1 MLEQPQPDEELQ
13 PLVAGIGRRLLRA
26 FKRGLK
32 GIFSGGNSSDAR
44 SERASKQPRDRK
56 GRWVAT
62 GASLRADI
70 SVPDGKGGRK
80 NVNVTNLKAIGS
92 TPDGKKIRALIT
104 NDDYLGDHESL
115 KEGNVIEISPKNA
128 ELLTARLDREFLKKK
143 GIDPDLQHDLPKTL
157 EELPDNVED
166 LNAKEADEL
175 DIQLALGGL
184 TDDED
189 KDRRAERDAE
199 PLAKLPPALAEKA
212 VEGEDVKKLVEDAE
226 RSSSPSEADKPT
238 DESPEAPESAKAPDR
253 DYGSDDY
260 EQLKPVTPAWLANPK
275 NNGKQIFYVRNGK
288 ARRAW
293 VSSDDNYLYKGYSPA
308 DTQDGGE
315 GLGDI
320 DDFLQ
325 AQKQGLLQMYQGDI
339 PRHKDDRKELEGWEV
354 NRVRAAQNEKKKQAR
369 DAKKAEEPVKEEP
382 KEEPKEEAPAEK
394 AEPEAPKITPDTD
407 RAPKDEPKKKDE
419 GEDLDLLD
427 DEDFEDVED
436 EEDTPPP
443 PTPETPVEPPKK
455 EEPKE
460 DSRTAETQ
468 KRIDDLREL
477 VGDDPEK
484 REVLDN
490 IAEARKALNR
500 NKIDEAN
507 EWLDEAETVN
517 AEIDKAKAAKKK
529 SEELKKNVPE
539 VKPEPKDVD
548 RTIGGKQEGE
558 LAKEMGEPG
567 TPQRDY
573 FWETVDRLTKD
584 PKAELSGIAQS
595 RIVEAYES
603 EFLKDLG
610 ISDNDLLA
618 DLEDLVDG
626 TKTRAEVMSTLKEKY
641 GAKIPGMIDAIPR
654 ERLPRR
660 GNREAL
666 KTALEFQIED
676 KLETSLDNNLDT
688 LGGLKPAGREF
699 TKDELDEMTRV
710 ERINAMQGL
719 APIESEVDKTP
730 EEEIDSLNTV
740 EDFTGDFGTKPNGDE
755 IIPSREQ
762 KNVVSA
768 VLSNAKRIVIN
779 ALAGSGK
786 TTTLVGAAN
795 ALKKKDKNARI
806 FVWQFGRDNR
816 EQAQSR
822 FDADSTIVHTFDSAG
837 YNYGSSTL
845 ARNFQGAKAR
855 PHMYNISD
863 EDVAGELRIEGDM
876 PSKVGENV
884 TPSEQAR
891 VVRKIVDQFS
901 YSADTEI
908 TDRHLVDP
916 EDKFTPE
923 QRAKL
928 LSYARRFW
936 RISTAETSFPRYSKA
951 REGRRRGGYTGPG
964 SIPPTNNIL
973 TKKWALSNPDLSKLK
988 HDDGS
993 PITHV
998 FVDEAQDINP
1008 VISNLLENQGDNV
1021 QITTVGDSNQAI
1033 YGFRGAIDGLA
1044 RMTQK
1049 SEVELKL
1056 TQTRRFGKGLL
1067 ELPNAALN
1075 ILGYDSRI
1083 DSEVDGGEYV
1093 FDPDDIDIDGSKG
1106 TTALIVRNNYNGV
1119 TAILGMLDRN
1129 KKVAVPRAFKDEL
1142 MDAVKAMEWLDADP
1156 ETRGSRPKNFPED
1169 FANIYNM
1176 RGLAA
1181 HARNKD
1187 NARSRAT
1194 FWYRILSGDVFDN
1207 KVDKLKKFSEDVKVF
1222 GEGKRGSDFSGADGS
1237 TGTLATTEQ
1246 GDLTY
1251 RIEGNKIFLDG
1262 KGMGAKGQNSNKN
1275 FRYLAFGGQKMNDI
1289 RRGENP
1295 NWEQYLP
1302 GGKRKAD
1309 QSATWQIK
1317 MNKDGKWET
1326 FYEMPG
1332 EADRKEYLENL
1343 AGIFA
1348 EDENPD
1354 IVITTAHRSKG
1365 LEFDNVI
1372 IGDDFPGTE
1381 TEDKD
1386 EKQSESGIPSID
1398 ELNLAFVAV
1407 TRAKEKLSPGSLT
1420 WLLDYAGEGGRQ
1432 RADAELGG
1440 RKSPDPYKKKG
1451 ESLDSK
1457 DYDYTDL
1464 IGDDSTGAPL
1474 RDNEDEKLSLEEELN
1489 REPIQAFE
1497 VSPDY
1502 FEGNIGSYFEDP
1514 DAEGV
1519 YVKLTDIVRS
1529 EDEDGE
1535 PIFEMFGKYADG
1547 TDFEGVYG
1555 LDRTLKEVIFAPSKS
1570 DTPGKKD
1577 KAEPETPTPTKAISK
1592 TKASDIIEGSTLYDD
1607 EENELGEVLSKKRQ
1621 VSKKTGKEVIAVTYR
1636 DKDGNEQLKRFFSD
1650 SEVNVDQKGLDR
1662 ETTPPKK
1669 KDPAKPPVTVAP
1681 TETDSPE
1688 VAEAKKD
1695 LAEYIRLDSEW
1706 AKKGLDPEIKK
1717 ARNAHLRK
1725 MGEKYEDIKAE
1736 LAYSDEFLR
1745 LLPQLENLR
1754 PDLKGSD
1761 YEKKLR
1767 DRLLSLKE
1775 AGTGHRRNFVEGLD
1789 KGKLNTKE
1797 VKLRKD
1803 LFGDIP
1809 EPADTPVEKLND
1821 TELPTIFGSSW
1832 SVNRDGTFSKVV
1844 DGVRWNIRE
1853 NRDGTISV
1861 RNRTH
1866 GGATQKFDNWDA
1878 AKDAF
1883 PDMLS
1888 DGRQKNRDSLKSF
1901 VEPYDADGSIAE
1913 LIDSGA
1919 SAEEINNAL
1928 KNNEDFMD
1936 ALEKREIL
1944 PISYLSRLDRIG
1956 NGDSDISSLDPMDD
1970 PEITIKENPE
1980 IPEGYVKT
1988 PAGILPQDLAGREDD
2003 GSEFDAPKDMASI
2016 RDLKP
2021 SGRQEEL
2028 EQLFRSFPDAKYA
2041 PDGSIVLYRRT
2052 KKELHGEKRGQE
2064 FTTEIRVQSD
2074 ARQNRWNIL
2083 VNITDPS
2090 GDTQN
2095 YVHYSAKR
2103 NSWASLIGK
2112 ADETAEGNGISD
2124 LLDKYFNKD
2133 EKFYIRKG
2141 KRLGWDNKKIAK
2153 EARIWGG
2160 VNGGIKRLR
2169 TADPEAKLEKILAT
2183 SGKGQ
2188 DLSLRTLEEHAAI
2201 TLNGIGEE
2209 LSTDLNWHRK
2219 RFSGVES
2226 FWDALGKGDFDSAAI
2241 LFNNFALSI
2250 PNNKESRERILSV
2263 LSDGIDALYPSLNK
2277 KQKSDLMS
2285 RVSDRMAEGVAPENV
2300 DPKSVP
2306 FVDKNGVTLKTGDH
2320 VQWESNVYG
2329 KATGRIV
2336 RFLPFD
2342 GTKDGQFNYTDYVLV
2357 KFDGKKK
2364 PERLAASNMKKVD
2377 KESNPVTQ
2385 YSHWLRNDDLKIAR
2399 AKQAGYDY
2407 DPDRHAIIDS
2417 DGDIVELLGDDD
2429 TPRDFDD
2436 DGGDDGGDTP
2446 EDGGDGGDG
2455 GDTPEDGGEPPTPTT
2470 EASDSTEEELDV
2482 SKMSA
2487 ENLEVGALSDNTK
2500 IVKRANPKRRNIG
2513 ETLGRGRKREK
2524 DPLKAAQARLAW
2536 DTSRTP
2542 EELRPGYVENDAE
2555 GTTKLDSR
2563 RFAKLRR
2570 LFALEK
2576 ETDLVAIDPTPESK
2590 KATEA
2595 VRGKG
2600 AELYASSKSGEK
2612 RQKVDA
2618 AKKKYEDALNY
2629 DYEKDPEYSKI
2640 KSDIKEVIGLK
2651 QKLAQEAADTVD
2663 NIAKDRKEFTA
2674 NFPEE
2679 LSGTE
2684 GRWALSDDQASKLEK
2699 YDANLSSFDP
2709 GDPDEKR
2716 KILDLTV
2723 RSDKNE
2729 AALKKYLSENTEF
2742 SDTEI
2747 SIISDAYFSQT
2758 DERVGARMIQQELPT
2773 FPELAYTGNLS
2784 KSDRKLAI
2792 DKIYKPAVE
2801 GKQKLR
2807 ERADLYNEELR
2818 LDEERRVLGN
2828 KLRSFDRHRE
2838 AYAEYVK
2845 ARADYHRD
2853 FLRENGVQIGN
2864 RTRKDFGPTLVI
2876 VTDENSGWQQDG
2888 DELKTAFDE
2897 ALSYMPDA
2905 AVDNLIKY
2913 LKDNGV
2919 TLQYG
2924 AIRKDNG
2931 HRDPRG
2937 MFNGGKYRDKAVYIN
2952 TGSNDGFN
2960 SFDSAHTDTTLHE
2973 LWHFV
2978 QYTNPNLNVVEN
2990 TYLHS
2995 RIMNSDGTDIKD
3007 GITIDSIPAYDN
3019 MEIAPLGEFSENY
3032 MAKIYNKTG
3041 LNALFN
3047 PRDKATELSTI
3058 LMQGLFTD
3066 PRYSGQGLGRYI
3078 AVKNDKGAYE
3088 IYLDSRDDTLDAKKS
3103 PLKRVTGAWKTGYF
3117 NSEDGK
3123 YYKDAAFSIPLADPK
3138 DPDVVSGGK
3147 ALGDVT
3153 DEDELMGLAMGLM
3166 YAFDGDTNG

>member
-1 MLEQPQPDEELQ
+1 MLEQPQSDEELQ
-13 PLVAGIGRRLLRA
+13 PLVAGIGRKLMRA

-32 GIFSGGNSSDAR
+32 GIFSGGNSSEAR
-44 SERASKQPRDRK
+44 SARASAQPRDRK

-62 GASLRADI
+62 GASLRANI

-226 RSSSPSEADKPT
+226 RSSKA
-238 DESPEAPESAKAPDR
+238 PEAPEAPKAEEQKAAPDR
-253 DYGSDDY
+253 DYSSDDY
-260 EQLKPVTPAWLANPK
+260 APLKPITPAWLSDPK

-293 VSSDDNYLYKGYSPA
+293 VSSDDNYLYKGYAPA
-308 DTQDGGE
+308 DPTEGGE

-325 AQKQGLLQMYQGDI
+325 AQKQGLLEMYQGQI
-339 PRHKDDRKELEGWEV
+339 PRHKDDGKELEGWEV

-369 DAKKAEEPVKEEP
+369 DAKKAEKAKEEP
-382 KEEPKEEAPAEK
+382 KAEEPEAEEPAEK
-394 AEPEAPKITPDTD
+394 PTPEPKAPEVAPEADRAGKDKSKEDTPDD
-407 RAPKDEPKKKDE
+407 V
-419 GEDLDLLD
+419 DLLD
-427 DEDFEDVED
+427 DEDFEDVEE
-436 EEDTPPP
+436 EEDTPT
-443 PTPETPVEPPKK
+443 PTPEPVEPPKK
-455 EEPKE
+455 EEKKE
-460 DSRTAETQ
+460 EEDPRVAETQ
-468 KRIDDLREL
+468 KRIDDLRKLAE
-477 VGDDPEK
+477 DDPEK

-507 EWLDEAETVN
+507 EWLDEAEAVN
-517 AEIDKAKAAKKK
+517 AEIDKAKASKKK

-539 VKPEPKDVD
+539 VKPEPKGVD
-548 RTIGGKQEGE
+548 RTIGGKEDGE

-584 PKAELSGIAQS
+584 PKAEVSGIAQS
-595 RIVEAYES
+595 RIAQAYES

-610 ISDNDLLA
+610 ISESELLA
-618 DLEDLVDG
+618 DFEDLVDG
-626 TKTRAEVMSTLKEKY
+626 TKTRAEVMSSLKEKY
-641 GAKIPGMIDAIPR
+641 GSKIQGMIDSIPR
-654 ERLPRR
+654 TRLPRR

-676 KLETSLDNNLDT
+676 KIETALDNNLES
-688 LGGLKPAGREF
+688 LGGLKPAGKEF
-699 TKDELDEMTRV
+699 TKEELDNMTRV

-719 APIESEVDKTP
+719 APIESDVEKTL
-730 EEEIDSLNTV
+730 EEDIDSLNTV
-740 EDFTGDFGTKPNGDE
+740 EDFAGDFGTKPNGDQ

-768 VLSNAKRIVIN
+768 VLSNARRIVIN

-795 ALKKKDKNARI
+795 ALRKKDKNARI

-822 FDADSTIVHTFDSAG
+822 FDSNSTIVHTFDSAG

-845 ARNFQGAKAR
+845 AKNFQNAKAK
-855 PHMYNISD
+855 PHLYNISD

-884 TPSEQAR
+884 TPAEQAR
-891 VVRKIVDQFS
+891 VARKIVDQFS

-908 TDRHLVDP
+908 TDRHLVDL

-936 RISTAETSFPRYSKA
+936 RISTAETSFPRYSKS

-1008 VISNLLENQGDNV
+1008 VISNLLENQGDKV

-1067 ELPNAALN
+1067 DLPNAALN

-1083 DSEVDGGEYV
+1083 DSELDGGEYV
-1093 FDPDDIDIDGSKG
+1093 DDPDDIEIDGSKG

-1119 TAILGMLDRN
+1119 SAILGMLDRG

-1207 KVDKLKKFSEDVKVF
+1207 KVEKLKKFSEDVKVF
-1222 GEGKRGSDFSGADGS
+1222 GEGKRGSDFSGADGA

-1251 RIEGNKIFLDG
+1251 RIEGNKILLDG

-1275 FRYLAFGGQKMNDI
+1275 FRYIAFGGQKMNDI

-1302 GGKRKAD
+1302 GGKRKSD

-1343 AGIFA
+1343 ASIFA

-1372 IGDDFPGTE
+1372 IGEDFPGLD

-1386 EKQSESGIPSID
+1386 EKQSGSGIPSID
-1398 ELNLAFVAV
+1398 EMNLAFVAV
-1407 TRAKEKLSPGSLT
+1407 TRAQKRLSPGSLA
-1420 WLLDYAGEGGRQ
+1420 WLREYEGEDGLQ
-1432 RADAELGG
+1432 RANAELGG
-1440 RKSPDPYKKKG
+1440 RNAPNPYEKR
-1451 ESLDSK
+1451 ESLGSK
-1457 DYDYTDL
+1457 NYNYTDL
-1464 IGDDSTGAPL
+1464 IADDSTGAPL
-1474 RDNEDEKLSLEEELN
+1474 RDNEDEKMSLEEELN

-1497 VSPDY
+1497 VSPDS

-1535 PIFEMFGKYADG
+1535 PVFEMYGKYADG

-1555 LDRTLKEVIFAPSKS
+1555 LDRTIKEVIFAPSKP
-1570 DTPGKKD
+1570 DTPKKED
-1577 KAEPETPTPTKAISK
+1577 KVEPEVPTPKKAISK

-1607 EENELGEVLSKKRQ
+1607 EENELGEVISKKRQ

-1650 SEVNVDQKGLDR
+1650 SEVNVDQKGLER
-1662 ETTPPKK
+1662 KTTPPKK
-1669 KDPAKPPVTVAP
+1669 KDPAKPGNTVAP
-1681 TETDSPE
+1681 TDTDTPE

-1695 LAEYIRLDSEW
+1695 FAEYMRLDSEW

-1736 LAYSDEFLR
+1736 LAYADEFLR
-1745 LLPQLENLR
+1745 LLPQLENLK
-1754 PDLKGSD
+1754 PELKGSD

-1767 DRLLSLKE
+1767 ERLLSLKE

-1797 VKLRKD
+1797 VKLRQD

-1832 SVNRDGTFSKVV
+1832 SVNRDGTFSKVM

-1866 GGATQKFDNWDA
+1866 GGETKKFDSWDD
-1878 AKDAF
+1878 AKEAF
-1883 PDMLS
+1883 PDLLS
-1888 DGRQKNRDSLKSF
+1888 DGRQKNRDALKNF
-1901 VEPYDADGSIAE
+1901 IEPYDTDGTISE

-1936 ALEKREIL
+1936 ALGRREIL
-1944 PISYLSRLDRIG
+1944 PISYMSRLDRIG
-1956 NGDSDISSLDPMDD
+1956 DGDSNIESSDPLDD

-1988 PAGILPQDLAGREDD
+1988 PAGILPEEFADREDD
-2003 GSEFDAPKDMASI
+2003 GSEFDAPEDMAAI

-2028 EQLFRSFPDAKYA
+2028 EELFRSFPDAKYA

-2052 KKELHGEKRGQE
+2052 KKDLHGEKRGQE

-2074 ARQNRWNIL
+2074 PRQNRWNIL
-2083 VNITDPS
+2083 VNVTGPD
-2090 GDTQN
+2090 GETQN
-2095 YVHYSAKR
+2095 FVHYSAKR

-2112 ADETAEGNGISD
+2112 ADETSEGNGISD

-2133 EKFYIRKG
+2133 EGFYLRKG
-2141 KRLGWDNKKIAK
+2141 KRLGWDDNKILKQ
-2153 EARIWGG
+2153 ARIWGG
-2160 VNGGIKRLR
+2160 VNGALKRLR
-2169 TADPEAKLEKILAT
+2169 TADPDSKLQSILD
-2183 SGKGQ
+2183 SNGKGQ

-2201 TLNGIGEE
+2201 TLNGIAEE
-2209 LSTDLNWHRK
+2209 LSTDRNWHRK
-2219 RFSGVES
+2219 RFSGVSS
-2226 FWDALGKGDFDSAAI
+2226 FWDAVDKKDYDSAAI
-2241 LFNNFALSI
+2241 LFNNLALSV
-2250 PNNKESRERILSV
+2250 PNNKEAREKILSV
-2263 LSDGIDALYPSLNK
+2263 VSDGIDARYPGLNK

-2285 RVSDRMAEGVAPENV
+2285 RVSDRLAEGVTPENV

-2342 GTKDGQFNYTDYVLV
+2342 GTKDGQFNYTDYVMV

-2407 DPDRHAIIDS
+2407 DPDRHAIVDS

-2429 TPRDFDD
+2429 TPRDFNDD
-2436 DGGDDGGDTP
+2436 DGGGDGGDTP

-2455 GDTPEDGGEPPTPTT
+2455 GETPEDGGEPPAPTT

-2482 SKMSA
+2482 S
-2487 ENLEVGALSDNTK
+2487 NLSVDTIQPGAFSDTTK
-2500 IVKRANPKRRNIG
+2500 VVKRNNPKRINIG
-2513 ETLGRGRKREK
+2513 ESPGRGHKRET
-2524 DPLKAAQARLAW
+2524 DPLRAARMRLAW
-2536 DTSRTP
+2536 ENSKTP
-2542 EELRPGYVENDAE
+2542 EELVPGYIENNSE
-2555 GTTKLDSR
+2555 GTKKLDPRKHS
-2563 RFAKLRR
+2563 KLRR
-2570 LFALEK
+2570 LLRLDK
-2576 ETDLVAIDPTPESK
+2576 DTDLVVVTPTPEAK
-2590 KATEA
+2590 KAKDV

-2600 AELYASSKSGEK
+2600 AELYTASKADK
-2612 RQKVDA
+2612 RRKKVDD
-2618 AKKKYEDALNY
+2618 AKKKYEDILNR
-2629 DYEKDPEYSKI
+2629 DTDNDPEYQKVRDELRELEEKRSSI
-2640 KSDIKEVIGLK
+2640 LDEAYSMSTQIG
-2651 QKLAQEAADTVD
+2651 QDREAL
-2663 NIAKDRKEFTA
+2663 TA

-2679 LSGTE
+2679 ISGSVN
-2684 GRWALSDDQASKLEK
+2684 RWVLNDEQISKLKEYGAK
-2699 YDANLSSFDP
+2699 LESIDP
-2709 GDPDEKR
+2709 GDPTETKQT
-2716 KILDLTV
+2716 IDLSRGV
-2723 RSDKNE
+2723 SNGP
-2729 AALKKYLSENTEF
+2729 ALKKYLTD
-2742 SDTEI
+2742 DTDLSPEEVETI
-2747 SIISDAYFSQT
+2747 YNAYVGT
-2758 DERVGARMIQQELPT
+2758 TRDRVSGDTVNHHLPT
-2773 FPELAYTGNLS
+2773 FPELAHMATLPESERSQVMEKIFKAAVTS
-2784 KSDRKLAI
+2784 KEKFN
-2792 DKIYKPAVE
+2792 
-2801 GKQKLR
+2801 
-2807 ERADLYNEELR
+2807 ERAELYKQLEDLEEK
-2818 LDEERRVLGN
+2818 RRVLGN
-2828 KLRSFDRHRE
+2828 KIRQAE
-2838 AYAEYVK
+2838 GIEKAYADYVK
-2845 ARADYHRD
+2845 ERADYHRE
-2853 FLRENGVQIGN
+2853 FLRDNGVQIGN
-2864 RTRKDFGPTLVI
+2864 RTRKDFGSTLAI
-2876 VTDENSGWQQDG
+2876 IPDEGSQWNQTPE
-2888 DELKTAFDE
+2888 ELKTAFDE

-2919 TLQYG
+2919 TLNFG
-2924 AIRKDNG
+2924 AIRKSNG
-2931 HRDPRG
+2931 VRDDRG
-2937 MFNGGKYRDKAVYIN
+2937 GFQGAKAYKEKVVEIN

-2960 SFDSAHTDTTLHE
+2960 SFKSRHTDTSLHE

-2978 QYTNPNLNVVEN
+2978 QFTNPNLNAIEN
-2990 TYLHS
+2990 TYLHD
-2995 RIMNSDGTDIKD
+2995 RVMNADGTDVKD
-3007 GITIDSIPAYDN
+3007 GVNFDTIPAYTN
-3019 MEIAPLGEFSENY
+3019 EMEISALGEFSENY
-3032 MAKIYNKTG
+3032 IAKMYNRVA
-3041 LNALFN
+3041 LNGIFN
-3047 PRDKATELSTI
+3047 PRDKSTELSTV

-3066 PRYSGQGLGRYI
+3066 PRYSGQGLGRYV
-3078 AVKNDKGAYE
+3078 AVKNSKGAWE
-3088 IYLDSRDDTLDAKKS
+3088 LFLDERDRKAKDQV
-3103 PLKRVTGAWKTGYF
+3103 KRVTGAWGTAYF
-3117 NSEDGK
+3117 NPEDGK
-3123 YYKDAAFSIPLADPK
+3123 YYKDSAFSIPMSDSADP
-3138 DPDVVSGGK
+3138 DSVRYGGR
-3147 ALGDVT
+3147 APGDLS
-3153 DEDELMGLAMGLM
+3153 DEEELMALAMGIM
-3166 YAFDGDTNG
+3166 HAFDGETNG